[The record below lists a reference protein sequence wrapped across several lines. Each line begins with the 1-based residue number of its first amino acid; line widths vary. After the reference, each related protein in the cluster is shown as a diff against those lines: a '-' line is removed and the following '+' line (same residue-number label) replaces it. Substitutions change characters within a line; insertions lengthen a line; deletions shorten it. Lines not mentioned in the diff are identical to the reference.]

1 MTDKDERLRIYT
13 SILPSPVQK
22 SFEDTGFNIFI
33 HYGINTF
40 IGKEWSDGSA
50 SPSLFDPEDQNTN
63 EWAKT
68 AKAAGAKGII
78 LTCKHHDGF
87 CLWQTKTTAYSVAS
101 SP

>member
-33 HYGINTF
+33 QYGINTC

-50 SPSLFDPEDQNTN
+50 SPSLFDPEDQTTD

-78 LTCKHHDGF
+78 LTCKHHDGI
-87 CLWQTKTTAYSVAS
+87 
-101 SP
+101 